1 VFLQFES
8 AASFNQDIGDWDVS
22 SVTSMAQMVRSFF
35 NRYCD
40 YIQRNAAS
48 SHVVTMCWIRFTQFM
63 FADVFNQNIG
73 SWDVGQVTDMGS
85 MVRNN
90 ATATLYRVHAQATF
104 HPPRTGHFS
113 FQFAFGYA
121 FNQNIGRWNV
131 SSVTN
136 MNTMVKHNQIE
147 KLTLFVIPQCWRKI
161 YSTHTQSYFLF
172 PYSFYS
178 SFGLREVSI
187 KVLTIGT

>member
-1 VFLQFES
+1 
-8 AASFNQDIGDWDVS
+8 
-22 SVTSMAQMVRSFF
+22 
-35 NRYCD
+35 
-40 YIQRNAAS
+40 
-48 SHVVTMCWIRFTQFM
+48 M

-73 SWDVGQVTDMGS
+73 SWNVGQVTDTGS

-90 ATATLYRVHAQATF
+90 ATATLYGVHAQVTF
-104 HPPRTGHFS
+104 RSPRTGHFS

-136 MNTMVKHNQIE
+136 MKAMVNTTKTKSLLFCENTMLAE
-147 KLTLFVIPQCWRKI
+147 DLFI
-161 YSTHTQSYFLF
+161 SHASYFLF
-172 PYSFYS
+172 PHSFYS